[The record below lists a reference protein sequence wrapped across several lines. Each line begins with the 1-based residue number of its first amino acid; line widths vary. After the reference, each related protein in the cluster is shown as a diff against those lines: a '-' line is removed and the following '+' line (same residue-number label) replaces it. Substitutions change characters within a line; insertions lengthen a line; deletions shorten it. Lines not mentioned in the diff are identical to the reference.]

1 LEAKHDGRKE
11 EFVTMARKKKEDSG
25 FNIPDAPFRP
35 GEEAIFETWSW
46 KPGDL
51 ERPDPTKCI
60 AEDTVPH
67 AQGLVRVLG
76 DDDKA
81 SGAWDPKL
89 SADELREGLEHMVR
103 LRIFDDRM
111 MKMQRTGK
119 LSFYMRSFGEECIAI
134 AQTMALE
141 TQDWIFP
148 SYRQP
153 GAQFVRGRDM
163 VSMICHCLGNVEDN
177 LKGRQMPVHYSYR
190 DGRFIS
196 ISSPVGTQFSQ
207 AVGVAM
213 ASQYKKLDEVTITWI
228 GDGAS
233 AEGDYHYAL
242 NFASIFKAPVIL
254 NVVNNQWAIST
265 HANFATASGEFA
277 TRGLPYG
284 LASIRVD
291 GNDFLALYAVT
302 KWARERAA
310 SGAGAT
316 HIEVLTYR
324 AGAHSSSDD
333 PSRYRS
339 SDEHKKWPGGDPIE
353 RLQDHLIG
361 IGEWSAK
368 RQSGLEDRIDGEV
381 MSAYK
386 EAVKYGDLANG
397 PYPGAD
403 TIFTEVYE
411 EMPWHLKEQFD
422 EVMEG

>member
-1 LEAKHDGRKE
+1 ML
-11 EFVTMARKKKEDSG
+11 T
-25 FNIPDAPFRP
+25 
-35 GEEAIFETWSW
+35 
-46 KPGDL
+46 
-51 ERPDPTKCI
+51 
-60 AEDTVPH
+60 
-67 AQGLVRVLG
+67 
-76 DDDKA
+76 
-81 SGAWDPKL
+81 
-89 SADELREGLEHMVR
+89 
-103 LRIFDDRM
+103 LRILHDRM

-119 LSFYMRSFGEECIAI
+119 LSFYMRSLGEECVAI

-148 SYRQP
+148 TYRQP

-163 VSMICHCLGNVEDN
+163 VSMICHCIGNVEDN
-177 LKGRQMPVHYSYR
+177 IKGRQMPVHYSYR

-196 ISSPVGTQFSQ
+196 VSSPVGTQFSQ

-213 ASQYKKLDEVTITWI
+213 ASQYKGLDEVTITWI

-242 NFASIFKAPVIL
+242 NFASVFKAPVIL

-265 HANFATASGEFA
+265 HANFATAGDEFA
-277 TRGLPYG
+277 SRGLPYG

-310 SGAGAT
+310 SGLGAT

-324 AGAHSSSDD
+324 TGAHSSSDD
-333 PSRYRS
+333 PSRYRP
-339 SDEHKKWPGGDPIE
+339 SDEYTKWPGGDPVA
-353 RLQDHLIG
+353 RLRDHLID

-368 RQSGLEDRIDGEV
+368 RQSELEKKIDGEV

-386 EAVKYGDLANG
+386 EAVKHGDLANG
-397 PYPGAD
+397 PYPEAD

-411 EMPWHLKEQFD
+411 EMPWHLKEQHD